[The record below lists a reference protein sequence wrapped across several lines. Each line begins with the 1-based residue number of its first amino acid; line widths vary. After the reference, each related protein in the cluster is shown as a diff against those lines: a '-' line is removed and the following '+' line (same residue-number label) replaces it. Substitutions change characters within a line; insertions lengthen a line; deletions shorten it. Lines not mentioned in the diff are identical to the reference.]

1 MSLALTSFP
10 TPVPQSPGKQE
21 ELTVTGGGGTSSC
34 PGPGGTQDKGDGG
47 VRAREPG
54 PRAPGHVAMKD
65 SALHVLPQAKVDFSP
80 RELQSLHERS
90 ETRCPERPSGTT
102 G

>member
-1 MSLALTSFP
+1 M
-10 TPVPQSPGKQE
+10 
-21 ELTVTGGGGTSSC
+21 
-34 PGPGGTQDKGDGG
+34 
-47 VRAREPG
+47 RAREPG

-90 ETRCPERPSGTT
+90 EMRCLERPSGTT

>member
-10 TPVPQSPGKQE
+10 TPVPQSPAPGKQE
-21 ELTVTGGGGTSSC
+21 ELTVTGG

-54 PRAPGHVAMKD
+54 SRAPGHVATKD

-90 ETRCPERPSGTT
+90 ETRCLERPSGTM